1 MNQNSIKFIAA
12 IAMTFDHVGEFIFKD
27 TNHILYL
34 VFKSIGRIAYV
45 LFAYMIVEGFHYT
58 HDLKKY
64 FLRLFLFAV
73 LIELGLFIYDWAT
86 GINITLLGASENAI
100 WPLVFGLGGLIFLS
114 HKSIW
119 IRILVIVPV
128 GLGLFLNTQYGAYG
142 VLMILIFGIYQNK
155 LTQFLFLVG
164 LNLLFIDVPL
174 LQYIGRS
181 NLARYSGD
189 GWIQWFSLV
198 SFVFIV
204 LYNSQKGKWKTKWFF
219 YIFYPT
225 HIGIIL
231 LISVIL
237 RGV

>member
-27 TNHILYL
+27 TNHTLYL
-34 VFKSIGRIAYV
+34 IFKSIGRIAFV
-45 LFAYMIVEGFHYT
+45 LFAYMIVEGFHHT

-73 LIELGLFIYDWAT
+73 VIELGLLVYY
-86 GINITLLGASENAI
+86 GISGVNYTLLGSSQNAI
-100 WPLVFGLGGLIFLS
+100 WPLVFGLAGLILLS
-114 HKSIW
+114 QKSIW
-119 IRILVIVPV
+119 IRLLVIAPV
-128 GLGLFLNTQYGAYG
+128 ALGLFLNTQYGAYG

-155 LTQFLFLVG
+155 LTQLLFLVG

-181 NLARYSGD
+181 DLARYTGE
-189 GWIQWFSLV
+189 GWTQWFSLV
-198 SFVFIV
+198 SFVFIF
-204 LYNSQKGKWKTKWFF
+204 LYNNQKGKWKTKWFF

-231 LISVIL
+231 LISMFL